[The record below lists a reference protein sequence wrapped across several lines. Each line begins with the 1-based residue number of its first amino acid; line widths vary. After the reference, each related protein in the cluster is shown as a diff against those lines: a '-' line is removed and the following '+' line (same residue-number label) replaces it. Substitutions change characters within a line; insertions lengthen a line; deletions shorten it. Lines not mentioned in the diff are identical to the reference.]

1 LGTINEIFNGRN
13 KLTLDYRTTTQ
24 LTKMKTLII
33 DDERL
38 ARKELKSLLQEFTEI
53 EVIGEAVNA
62 DDAIDKIANTNPD
75 LIFLDIQ
82 MPGKTGFEMLEEL
95 EKTPKVIFTTAYDQ
109 FALKAFEVNALDY
122 LLKPIEADRLEVAI
136 GKVKEESTIYIT
148 NEQQSSVKLLASDQV
163 FVKDGEKCW
172 FVRLEKVRLF
182 ESDGNYIKV
191 YFDTFRPMIHK
202 SLNALDEKLDSRAFF
217 RASRKHIINL
227 GWVEK
232 IEPWFNGGLMVEL
245 KGGEKVEVS
254 RRQAS
259 RFKEMMSL

>member
-1 LGTINEIFNGRN
+1 MRA
-13 KLTLDYRTTTQ
+13 
-24 LTKMKTLII
+24 LII

-38 ARKELKSLLQEFTEI
+38 ARKELKSLLNDFTEVEI
-53 EVIGEAVNA
+53 IGEAVNA
-62 DDAIDKIANTNPD
+62 DEAIEKIRETNPD

-95 EKTPKVIFTTAYDQ
+95 ERTPKVIFTTAYDQ
-109 FALKAFEVNALDY
+109 FALKAFDINALDY
-122 LLKPIEADRLEVAI
+122 LLKPIEADRLEAALAKIKTDITETTSEVI
-136 GKVKEESTIYIT
+136 PSSGK
-148 NEQQSSVKLLASDQV
+148 LGASDQV

-172 FVRLEKVRLF
+172 FVKLENVRLF

-202 SLNALDEKLDSRAFF
+202 SLNALDEKLDDRAFF

-245 KGGEKVEVS
+245 KGGDKVEVS